1 MPLLLGASRSA
12 WRFISIGYH
21 DFCLGPQG
29 QKRTGLPQGEAL
41 LDSALDVLEES
52 VLFAKVKLK

>member
-12 WRFISIGYH
+12 WIGYH